1 MGNGEE
7 GKVSAMTTEPDGARD
22 FVRPGAKILITGGAG
37 FIGCNAAERFLRRGA
52 EVIVLDNFSRA
63 GTLHNLEWLRRGEGR
78 LVVLDADVRDASRM
92 AQIFQEHRDTALI
105 LHLAGQ
111 VSVTGSITDPRAD
124 FDINAAGTLNLLE
137 AMRLAGIKAPFIY
150 ASTNKVYGGMP
161 QVPIT
166 PNGTRYMY
174 VSNPFG
180 ISEEHSLDFHSPY
193 ACSKGAA
200 DQYVRD
206 YHRIF
211 GLNTVVFRQSCIYG
225 THQFGAEEQGWV
237 AWFVIAAQTGK
248 PITLFGDGKQ
258 VRDVLFAED
267 LIDSYEAAA
276 ANIDSIAGGVFN
288 IGGGPQNAISLLD
301 LIEYIKERGGV
312 TIDCRAT
319 PWRPGDQRIYVSD
332 IRRAGQQFGW
342 TPRIQWQQ
350 GIDRVS
356 EWVAS
361 HRSSVPLTGPKNHAH
376 PADRQVLSTSRGRHR
391 NPSADALPR
400 GRTPRRGQ
408 GGGRQ

>member
-1 MGNGEE
+1 MGTEEE
-7 GKVSAMTTEPDGARD
+7 GTVSAMTLEPEESRG
-22 FVRPGAKILITGGAG
+22 FVQSGAKVLITGGAG
-37 FIGCNAAERFLRRGA
+37 FIGCNAADRFLRRGA
-52 EVIVLDNFSRA
+52 EVIVLDNLSRQ
-63 GTLHNLEWLRRGEGR
+63 GTIHNLEWLRRGEGR
-78 LVVLDADVRDASRM
+78 LVALEADIRDAPRM
-92 AQIFQEHRDTALI
+92 AQIFHEHRDAALI

-137 AMRLAGIKAPFIY
+137 ATRLAGIQAPFIY

-161 QVPIT
+161 QVPIA

-206 YHRIF
+206 YHRIY

-225 THQFGAEEQGWV
+225 AHQFGAEEQGWV
-237 AWFVIAAQTGK
+237 AWFVIAAQTGQ

-258 VRDVLFAED
+258 VRDVLFADD
-267 LIDSYEAAA
+267 LIDAYEAAA
-276 ANIDSIAGGVFN
+276 ANIDSIAGSVFN

-301 LIEYIKERGGV
+301 LIEYIKARGGV

-319 PWRPGDQRIYVSD
+319 QWRPGDQRIYVSD
-332 IRRAGQQFGW
+332 IRRACQQFGW
-342 TPRIQWQQ
+342 TPRIEWQQ

-361 HRSSVPLTGPKNHAH
+361 HRNLF
-376 PADRQVLSTSRGRHR
+376 R
-391 NPSADALPR
+391 
-400 GRTPRRGQ
+400 
-408 GGGRQ
+408 